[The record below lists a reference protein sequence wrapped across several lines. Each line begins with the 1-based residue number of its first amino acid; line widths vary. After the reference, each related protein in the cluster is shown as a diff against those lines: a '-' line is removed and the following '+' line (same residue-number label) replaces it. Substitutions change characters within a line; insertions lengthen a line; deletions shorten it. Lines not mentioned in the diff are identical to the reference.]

1 MTDLQPFETDLVY
14 CPNCDEDRFTGEFD
28 FVGLVEELGNIPR
41 FRCKKCGKEF
51 ETLPPNVIPKRPE
64 VPPSK

>member
-1 MTDLQPFETDLVY
+1 MPDFEPFEPNIVY
-14 CPNCDEDRFTGEFD
+14 CPNCDEHRVTGEFE

-51 ETLPPNVIPKRPE
+51 EKLPPSIILERPRDK
-64 VPPSK
+64 PSK